1 MGEVLIHLEKY
12 NEALGKIDTAIN
24 LAKEV
29 QSKEYRDESYR
40 LFSLLYERMGN
51 FDKALQYH
59 KLHTKL
65 NDTIFSREKQNRISE
80 IQIKYET
87 EKKEKEIELLKEA
100 HELKV
105 KRQRTIIISIIIVI
119 AMLLIVV
126 GLIYNQFRLKKKN
139 TKILQE
145 KNDQLE
151 KTNKKLKESE
161 QNLREL
167 NATKDKFF
175 SIISHDLK
183 NPFQALFG
191 FAEAMY
197 NNISQFNT
205 EEIKEYSKAIY
216 ESSQNL
222 YNLLENLLQWSRSQ
236 LGSIQLSPQKLDIND
251 SLNDIINLL
260 SINAEEK
267 DIDLNNKLAEETT
280 AFVDENVFS
289 TVMRNL
295 LNNSIKFTEKG
306 GKVDIYSRLENSH
319 VVISVSDTGQGIS
332 EENMD
337 KLFRIDKNLS
347 TKGTHNEPGTGLGLI
362 LCKELI
368 EKSDGKIWVKSKEG
382 KGSVFEFSLPA
393 GTAK

>member
-1 MGEVLIHLEKY
+1 
-12 NEALGKIDTAIN
+12 
-24 LAKEV
+24 
-29 QSKEYRDESYR
+29 
-40 LFSLLYERMGN
+40 MGN